1 MCRGRGGRDIN
12 ISHFEA
18 IILTA
23 EGRKMDKEKAKR
35 WIKKGPNRK
44 LADQSGS
51 HSHSELALRACEFG
65 DEKEQ
70 TETRGV
76 QKGKPA
82 RLQSN
87 NKGLSV

>member
-1 MCRGRGGRDIN
+1 MFRGRVGRDIN

-23 EGRKMDKEKAKR
+23 EGRKMDKERAKR

-51 HSHSELALRACEFG
+51 HSHSELALRAC
-65 DEKEQ
+65 
-70 TETRGV
+70 
-76 QKGKPA
+76 
-82 RLQSN
+82 
-87 NKGLSV
+87 